1 MKKITMILAVAL
13 AAIACNKTSEDVVP
27 EIRLANEEAIVIPQE
42 GTDGIAVQFNASVD
56 WTAAVKNASD
66 GLAVV
71 VTPKSGSA
79 GDARV
84 TIVADKNET
93 NDNLTAT
100 LEIKAGTAVK
110 ELSITQLQ
118 KDAVSADFQ
127 KLYEVPVEGQVITFK
142 VAHNIEFTAESDA
155 PEWIQK
161 VESKTMS
168 ETEVS
173 FNVMANTGAAREGK
187 ITVKAAGLPDA
198 VATVKQEAWVL
209 SLEVSEKSFEFTT
222 EGGSKEFTVTSN
234 TEYNVTVDEN
244 DWLTV
249 DGEDGKYTV
258 TAIENTNLARREA
271 SITIAPKDEAYAENA
286 KIIAVSQAGTDEN
299 TLWSVNMTE
308 VAFPRVGTFT
318 YVEQTVPTNVS
329 MALFNGDVLVCA
341 GDGTAPV
348 ILDKATGQKKGVL
361 DLGNIKPGYITNDDA
376 GNLVFC
382 NRVWNYWNDYTFF
395 TIYYMK
401 PGDTEVTKLVSTAD
415 EEYYPSYLGAGLS
428 VKGDVTKKAAIAAP
442 WEGVAGVSG
451 ENMVLCWQVTD
462 GKAGNYV
469 KGTLKGIVAIP
480 WMSGYWCQSPNNFPG
495 FALIGDDLSDGAFFS
510 CYGENA
516 LYFVKTANEEG
527 EFPCEKLIDDVL
539 DGNNIANA
547 LYTYSADGASYL
559 SVSGGVYYSESGATP
574 VIRIYSSDKYELI
587 AEPTTHTFATESE
600 TGDGFCSNAARLEK
614 TAENGLVVYHIN
626 NACSVIEAI
635 RIPAAQ

>member
-1 MKKITMILAVAL
+1 MKKITTILAVAL
-13 AAIACNKTSEDVVP
+13 AAIACNKTPEDVVP
-27 EIRLANEEAIVIPQE
+27 EIRLASEEAIVIPQE

-56 WTAAVKNASD
+56 WTAAVKNAPE
-66 GLAVV
+66 GMAVV

-84 TIVADKNET
+84 AIVADKNET
-93 NDNLTAT
+93 NDNLAAT

-127 KLYEVPVEGQVITFK
+127 KQYEVPVDGQVITFK

-155 PEWIQK
+155 EWIQK
-161 VESKTMS
+161 VESKAMS

-173 FNVMANTGAAREGK
+173 FNVAVNTGAAREGR
-187 ITVKAAGLPDA
+187 IIVKAAGLPDA
-198 VATVKQEAWVL
+198 VATVMQEAWVL

-222 EGGSKEFTVTSN
+222 EGGSKDFTVTSN

-258 TAIENTNLARREA
+258 TVSENTDPKAREVN
-271 SITIAPKDEAYAENA
+271 ITIAPKDEAYAEYA
-286 KIIAVSQAGTDEN
+286 KTITVSQEGTDK
-299 TLWSVNMTE
+299 TTIWSVNMTE
-308 VAFPRVGTFT
+308 VAFPRVGSFI
-318 YVEQTVPTNVS
+318 YVEPDNPVPTNVS

-382 NRVWNYWNDYTFF
+382 NRVYNYWTDNTSF

-401 PGDTEVTKLVSTAD
+401 SGDTEVTKLVSTAD
-415 EEYYPSYLGAGLS
+415 EEYYPSYLGSGLS
-428 VKGDVTKKAAIAAP
+428 VKGDITKKAAIAAP
-442 WEGVAGVSG
+442 WEGAYGYG

-469 KGTLKGIVAIP
+469 KGTLTGFIGVS
-480 WMSGYWCQSPNNFPG
+480 WMQGYWRQAPDNFPG
-495 FALIGDDLSDGAFFS
+495 YALIGDDLSDGAFLTV
-510 CYGENA
+510 YDENK
-516 LYFVKTANEEG
+516 LYKVNADFT
-527 EFPCEKLIDDVL
+527 CTLLSDDPVL
-539 DGNNIANA
+539 DGNSISNA
-547 LYTYSADGASYL
+547 LYTYNTGENAYL
-559 SVSGGVYYSESGATP
+559 VISGGLYFSEYGGSPVVCIFNQADKSLVAECNTHSFSTEPGAG
-574 VIRIYSSDKYELI
+574 L
-587 AEPTTHTFATESE
+587 
-600 TGDGFCSNAARLEK
+600 CSAAVRMEN

-635 RIPAAQ
+635 RVPVAQ

>member
-127 KLYEVPVEGQVITFK
+127 RLYEVPVEGQVITFN
-142 VAHNIEFTAESDA
+142 VAHNIEFTAESDPA
-155 PEWIQK
+155 EWIQK
-161 VESKTMS
+161 VESKAMS

-187 ITVKAAGLPDA
+187 IIVKAAGLPDA

-361 DLGNIKPGYITNDDA
+361 DIGNIKPGYITNDDA

-382 NRVWNYWNDYTFF
+382 NRVWDYWKDYTFF

-415 EEYYPSYLGAGLS
+415 EEYYPAYIGAGLS

-442 WEGVAGVSG
+442 WEGVAGVTG
-451 ENMVLCWQVTD
+451 DNMVLCWQVTD

-469 KGTLKGIVAIP
+469 KGTLTGFIGIG
-480 WMSGYWCQSPNNFPG
+480 WMQGYWMQSPNNFPG
-495 FALIGDDLSDGAFFS
+495 FALIGDDLSDGAFLTV
-510 CYGENA
+510 YDENK
-516 LYFVKTANEEG
+516 LYKVNADFT
-527 EFPCEKLIDDVL
+527 CTLLSDDPVL
-539 DGNNIANA
+539 DGNNISNA
-547 LYTYSADGASYL
+547 LYTYNTSDNAYL
-559 SVSGGVYYSESGATP
+559 VVSGGVYFSQWGSP
-574 VIRIYSSDKYELI
+574 VIRIFNQADKSLV
-587 AEPTTHTFATESE
+587 ADCTTHSFCTEP
-600 TGDGFCSNAARLEK
+600 GDGFCSAAVRMEN